1 MKTSISRVDWYE
13 AKFELAYF
21 LHKIFNWSVQR
32 LNNFDIVFHGVNI
45 SSVKHSELWSSYKLN
60 GKSVIEDAKRWQPLA
75 YN

>member
-45 SSVKHSELWSSYKLN
+45 SSVKHSEL
-60 GKSVIEDAKRWQPLA
+60 
-75 YN
+75 